1 LKIFLII
8 IILTFICGI
17 WYNFDMIWLRFKWMH
32 WYFSVTCK
40 ELSLPS
46 FLEKLYFPRKYLC
59 VVQEDGTRPTLFST
73 EHWRGGT
80 LTALQRWYRQ
90 ERRMRQDLPTRYT
103 RRSGWTR
110 LVVSRQ
116 RADRKRERER
126 EYHRHFVPFAIVS
139 SLPNAA
145 PATGEVHR
153 KFYYSILIITLTRG
167 ARYRQ
172 TDT

>member
-1 LKIFLII
+1 MKIFLII

-17 WYNFDMIWLRFKWMH
+17 WYNFDMIWLRFKWVH
-32 WYFSVTCK
+32 RYFSVTCK
-40 ELSLPS
+40 ELPLPS
-46 FLEKLYFPRKYLC
+46 WEASFLKEVSLRRARRWNATNSFFDGALTRWHFNGTSTLISTRKTY
-59 VVQEDGTRPTLFST
+59 ETRSADEIHET
-73 EHWRGGT
+73 
-80 LTALQRWYRQ
+80 QRVNAAC
-90 ERRMRQDLPTRYT
+90 
-103 RRSGWTR
+103 R
-110 LVVSRQ
+110 LSSASWQ
-116 RADRKRERER
+116 KKRKRE
-126 EYHRHFVPFAIVS
+126 YHKHFVPFAIVS